1 MPNRSSAYDKER
13 LNHINFLMDTIAD
26 SSNIIY
32 ECLVDREFDP
42 LKTEIPNLI
51 SLLTEIQNSVED
63 EI

>member
-1 MPNRSSAYDKER
+1 
-13 LNHINFLMDTIAD
+13 MDTIAD

-32 ECLVDREFDP
+32 ECLVDREFEP
-42 LKTEIPNLI
+42 LKKEIPNLI

>member
-32 ECLVDREFDP
+32 ECLVDREFEP
-42 LKTEIPNLI
+42 LKKEIPNLI